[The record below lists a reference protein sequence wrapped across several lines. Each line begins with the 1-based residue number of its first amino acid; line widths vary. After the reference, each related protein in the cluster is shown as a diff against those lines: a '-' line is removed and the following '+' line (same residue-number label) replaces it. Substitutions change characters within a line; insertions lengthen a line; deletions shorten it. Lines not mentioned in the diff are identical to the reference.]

1 MHRTV
6 TNGLWLH
13 TKGGP
18 QFTRFEKELVNENTT
33 GTTIQTH
40 AAGLRQPLRD
50 CLSH

>member
-18 QFTRFEKELVNENTT
+18 QFTRFQKELENEKQA
-33 GTTIQTH
+33 GSTIQRMQRTQQSWV
-40 AAGLRQPLRD
+40 ADARR
-50 CLSH
+50 

>member
-18 QFTRFEKELVNENTT
+18 QFTRFQKELENEKQT
-33 GTTIQTH
+33 GSTIQAH
-40 AAGLRQPLRD
+40 AVELNNPMYA
-50 CLSH
+50 